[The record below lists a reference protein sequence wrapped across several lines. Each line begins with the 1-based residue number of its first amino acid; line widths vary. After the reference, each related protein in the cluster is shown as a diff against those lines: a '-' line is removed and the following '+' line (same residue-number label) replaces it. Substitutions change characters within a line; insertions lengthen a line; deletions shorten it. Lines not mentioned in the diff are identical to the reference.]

1 MHQVYIEAIV
11 KMLHSC
17 NDIELLHLILTLLK
31 KS

>member
-1 MHQVYIEAIV
+1 MQQIYIDAII